1 MDYVTKAAS
10 VANKIYLCTVFFFLK
25 LVDMDNMII
34 FLK

>member
-10 VANKIYLCTVFFFLK
+10 VANKIYLCTFFFLK